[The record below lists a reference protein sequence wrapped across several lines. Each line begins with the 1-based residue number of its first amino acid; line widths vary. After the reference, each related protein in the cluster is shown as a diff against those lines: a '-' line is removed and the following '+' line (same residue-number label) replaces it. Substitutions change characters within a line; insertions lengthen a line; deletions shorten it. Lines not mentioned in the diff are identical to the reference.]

1 LLIGLMFLLGHSFW
15 QIQSLQNILLPMSF
29 EMQVCLWLRKPPQ
42 GLSSS
47 SVWIGVKIL
56 YVCKTM
62 PSSVENYLV
71 QGSFV
76 GPAISQNWVFLRLR
90 MSSQGLSSSSVW
102 IGVKILYGHEAMPS
116 SVENYLVQ
124 CLFVGPAI
132 RFVCDGES
140 LHSAFHSSSVW
151 IGLKILY
158 GHKAIPRSVENYL
171 VWGLFV
177 GPSIVFMLYFHPVP
191 V

>member
-1 LLIGLMFLLGHSFW
+1 MNQWSMVWMFLLIGLMFLLGHSFW

-29 EMQVCLWLRKPPQ
+29 QMQVCLWVKKNSQ

-56 YVCKTM
+56 YVCKTT

-71 QGSFV
+71 QGSLV
-76 GPAISQNWVFLRLR
+76 DQQSVRIR
-90 MSSQGLSSSSVW
+90 SVW
-102 IGVKILYGHEAMPS
+102 IGVKILYGHDAMPS

-132 RFVCDGES
+132 RFVCDWES
-140 LHSAFHSSSVW
+140 LHKALHSSSVW

-171 VWGLFV
+171 
-177 GPSIVFMLYFHPVP
+177 I
-191 V
+191 